1 YKANWWTNSVPG
13 SDTSWTFV
21 CSY

>member
-1 YKANWWTNSVPG
+1 NWWTNSVPG
-13 SDTSWTFV
+13 SDSSWIFV